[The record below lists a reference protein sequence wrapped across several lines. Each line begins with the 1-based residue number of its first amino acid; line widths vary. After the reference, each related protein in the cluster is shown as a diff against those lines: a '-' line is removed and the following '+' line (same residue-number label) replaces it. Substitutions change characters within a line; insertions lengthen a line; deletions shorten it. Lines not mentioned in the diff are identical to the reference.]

1 MTNYQIRESSD
12 YYHGLRLERKEAQI
26 QRALRSLLEE
36 RSLLEDNQLSFLF
49 NQKPE
54 QNISIN
60 TVLDS
65 ILTNE
70 IVKISEIQNINFTLY
85 DIDGSLI
92 GSTVSDE
99 ETESLSNQ
107 VLTDLEKSED
117 SKIVITKSDDET
129 LLRSSFSY
137 IFNINE
143 KKLISLC
150 AAVECIHSYSLIH
163 DDLPAM
169 DDDELRRGN
178 PTTHKKFDEAT
189 AILAGDALQP
199 FAFELISTIKTTD
212 RNIVQ
217 MISSLSEACGYL
229 GMVGGQIKDI
239 NSNQI
244 KDVESL
250 DSMHSEKTGRLIQA
264 SIETAG
270 ILSGLS
276 ASDIESLKEYGGK
289 IGLAFQIQDDII
301 DIESPASVS
310 GKDQGSDIGKDKTTY
325 PSLVGLEASKVRAQE
340 LSNDAK
346 KILQPINKN
355 TDNLDKLA
363 DYIVS
368 RKA

>member
-1 MTNYQIRESSD
+1 MSEF
-12 YYHGLRLERKEAQI
+12 EK
-26 QRALRSLLEE
+26 LLESYQA
-36 RSLLEDNQLSFLF
+36 RV
-49 NQKPE
+49 NQKLE
-54 QNISIN
+54 
-60 TVLDS
+60 VLLPDDDS
-65 ILTNE
+65 IL
-70 IVKISEIQNINFTLY
+70 ISAMRYSVLNGGKRLRPILAYLTGELNDTEAEYIDTLAS
-85 DIDGSLI
+85 SL
-92 GSTVSDE
+92 E
-99 ETESLSNQ
+99 
-107 VLTDLEKSED
+107 
-117 SKIVITKSDDET
+117 
-129 LLRSSFSY
+129 
-137 IFNINE
+137 
-143 KKLISLC
+143 LIHC
-150 AAVECIHSYSLIH
+150 YSLIH

-178 PTTHKKFDEAT
+178 LTTHKKFDEAT

-199 FAFELISTIKTTD
+199 LAFELISTIETSD
-212 RNIVQ
+212 RNKVQ

-250 DSMHSEKTGRLIQA
+250 DSMHSEKTGKLIQA

>member
-1 MTNYQIRESSD
+1 MSEFEKLLGSYQARV
-12 YYHGLRLERKEAQI
+12 
-26 QRALRSLLEE
+26 
-36 RSLLEDNQLSFLF
+36 
-49 NQKPE
+49 NQKLE
-54 QNISIN
+54 
-60 TVLDS
+60 VLLPDDDS
-65 ILTNE
+65 IL
-70 IVKISEIQNINFTLY
+70 ISAMRYSVLNGGKRLRPILAYLTGELNDTEAEYIDTLAS
-85 DIDGSLI
+85 SL
-92 GSTVSDE
+92 E
-99 ETESLSNQ
+99 
-107 VLTDLEKSED
+107 
-117 SKIVITKSDDET
+117 
-129 LLRSSFSY
+129 
-137 IFNINE
+137 
-143 KKLISLC
+143 LIHC
-150 AAVECIHSYSLIH
+150 YSLIH

-199 FAFELISTIKTTD
+199 LAFELISTIKTSD
-212 RNIVQ
+212 RNKVQ

>member
-1 MTNYQIRESSD
+1 MSEF
-12 YYHGLRLERKEAQI
+12 EK
-26 QRALRSLLEE
+26 LLESYQA
-36 RSLLEDNQLSFLF
+36 RV
-49 NQKPE
+49 NQKLE
-54 QNISIN
+54 
-60 TVLDS
+60 VLLPDDDS
-65 ILTNE
+65 IL
-70 IVKISEIQNINFTLY
+70 ISAMRYSVLNGGKRLRPILAYLTGELNDTEAEYIDTLAS
-85 DIDGSLI
+85 SL
-92 GSTVSDE
+92 E
-99 ETESLSNQ
+99 
-107 VLTDLEKSED
+107 
-117 SKIVITKSDDET
+117 
-129 LLRSSFSY
+129 
-137 IFNINE
+137 
-143 KKLISLC
+143 LIHC
-150 AAVECIHSYSLIH
+150 YSLIH

-199 FAFELISTIKTTD
+199 FAFELISTIKTSD
-212 RNIVQ
+212 GNKVQ
-217 MISSLSEACGYL
+217 MINSLSKACGYL

-239 NSNQI
+239 NSKQI

>member
-1 MTNYQIRESSD
+1 MSEF
-12 YYHGLRLERKEAQI
+12 EK
-26 QRALRSLLEE
+26 LLESYQA
-36 RSLLEDNQLSFLF
+36 RV
-49 NQKPE
+49 NQKLE
-54 QNISIN
+54 
-60 TVLDS
+60 VLLPDDDS
-65 ILTNE
+65 IL
-70 IVKISEIQNINFTLY
+70 ISAMRYSVLNGGKRLRPILAYLTGELNDTEAEYIDTLAS
-85 DIDGSLI
+85 SL
-92 GSTVSDE
+92 E
-99 ETESLSNQ
+99 
-107 VLTDLEKSED
+107 
-117 SKIVITKSDDET
+117 
-129 LLRSSFSY
+129 
-137 IFNINE
+137 
-143 KKLISLC
+143 LIHC
-150 AAVECIHSYSLIH
+150 YSLIH

-199 FAFELISTIKTTD
+199 LAFELISTIKTSD
-212 RNIVQ
+212 RNKVQ

-368 RKA
+368 RKT

>member
-1 MTNYQIRESSD
+1 MSEF
-12 YYHGLRLERKEAQI
+12 EK
-26 QRALRSLLEE
+26 LLESYQA
-36 RSLLEDNQLSFLF
+36 RV
-49 NQKPE
+49 NQKLE
-54 QNISIN
+54 
-60 TVLDS
+60 VLLPDDDS
-65 ILTNE
+65 IL
-70 IVKISEIQNINFTLY
+70 ISAMRYSVLNGGKRLRPILAYLTGELNDTEAEYIDTLAS
-85 DIDGSLI
+85 SL
-92 GSTVSDE
+92 E
-99 ETESLSNQ
+99 
-107 VLTDLEKSED
+107 
-117 SKIVITKSDDET
+117 
-129 LLRSSFSY
+129 
-137 IFNINE
+137 
-143 KKLISLC
+143 LIHC
-150 AAVECIHSYSLIH
+150 YSLIH

-178 PTTHKKFDEAT
+178 LTTHKKFDEAT

-199 FAFELISTIKTTD
+199 LAFELISTIKTSD
-212 RNIVQ
+212 RNKVQ

-250 DSMHSEKTGRLIQA
+250 DSMHFEKTGRLIQA

-276 ASDIESLKEYGGK
+276 ASDIESLKEYGKK

>member
-1 MTNYQIRESSD
+1 MSEF
-12 YYHGLRLERKEAQI
+12 EK
-26 QRALRSLLEE
+26 LLESYQA
-36 RSLLEDNQLSFLF
+36 RV
-49 NQKPE
+49 NQKLE
-54 QNISIN
+54 
-60 TVLDS
+60 VLLPDDDS
-65 ILTNE
+65 IL
-70 IVKISEIQNINFTLY
+70 ISAMRYSVLNGGKRLRPILAYLTAELNDTEAEYMDTLAS
-85 DIDGSLI
+85 SL
-92 GSTVSDE
+92 E
-99 ETESLSNQ
+99 
-107 VLTDLEKSED
+107 
-117 SKIVITKSDDET
+117 
-129 LLRSSFSY
+129 
-137 IFNINE
+137 
-143 KKLISLC
+143 LIHC
-150 AAVECIHSYSLIH
+150 YSLIH

-199 FAFELISTIKTTD
+199 LAFELISTIKTSD
-212 RNIVQ
+212 RNKVQ

-325 PSLVGLEASKVRAQE
+325 PSLVGLEASKVRAHE
-340 LSNDAK
+340 LSKDAK

-355 TDNLDKLA
+355 TDNLAMLA

>member
-1 MTNYQIRESSD
+1 MSEF
-12 YYHGLRLERKEAQI
+12 EK
-26 QRALRSLLEE
+26 LLESYQA
-36 RSLLEDNQLSFLF
+36 RV
-49 NQKPE
+49 NQKLE
-54 QNISIN
+54 
-60 TVLDS
+60 VLLPDDDS
-65 ILTNE
+65 IL
-70 IVKISEIQNINFTLY
+70 ISAMRYSVLNGGKRLRPILAYLTGELNDTEAEYIDTLAS
-85 DIDGSLI
+85 SL
-92 GSTVSDE
+92 E
-99 ETESLSNQ
+99 
-107 VLTDLEKSED
+107 
-117 SKIVITKSDDET
+117 
-129 LLRSSFSY
+129 
-137 IFNINE
+137 
-143 KKLISLC
+143 LIHC
-150 AAVECIHSYSLIH
+150 YSLIH

-199 FAFELISTIKTTD
+199 FAFELISTIKTSD
-212 RNIVQ
+212 RNKVQ
-217 MISSLSEACGYL
+217 MINSLSKACGYL

-239 NSNQI
+239 NSKQI

-276 ASDIESLKEYGGK
+276 PSDIESLKEYGGK

-325 PSLVGLEASKVRAQE
+325 PSLVGLEASKVKAQE

>member
-1 MTNYQIRESSD
+1 MSEF
-12 YYHGLRLERKEAQI
+12 EK
-26 QRALRSLLEE
+26 LLESYQA
-36 RSLLEDNQLSFLF
+36 RV
-49 NQKPE
+49 NQKLE
-54 QNISIN
+54 
-60 TVLDS
+60 VLLPDDDS
-65 ILTNE
+65 IL
-70 IVKISEIQNINFTLY
+70 ISAMRYSVLNGGKRLRPILAYLTGELNDTEAVYIDTLAS
-85 DIDGSLI
+85 SL
-92 GSTVSDE
+92 E
-99 ETESLSNQ
+99 
-107 VLTDLEKSED
+107 
-117 SKIVITKSDDET
+117 
-129 LLRSSFSY
+129 
-137 IFNINE
+137 
-143 KKLISLC
+143 LIHC
-150 AAVECIHSYSLIH
+150 YSLIH

-199 FAFELISTIKTTD
+199 LAFELISTIKTSD
-212 RNIVQ
+212 RNKVQ

>member
-1 MTNYQIRESSD
+1 MSEF
-12 YYHGLRLERKEAQI
+12 EK
-26 QRALRSLLEE
+26 LLESYQA
-36 RSLLEDNQLSFLF
+36 RV
-49 NQKPE
+49 NQKLE
-54 QNISIN
+54 
-60 TVLDS
+60 VLLPDDDS
-65 ILTNE
+65 IL
-70 IVKISEIQNINFTLY
+70 ISAMRYSVLNGGKRLRPILAYLTGELNDTEAEYIDTLAS
-85 DIDGSLI
+85 SL
-92 GSTVSDE
+92 E
-99 ETESLSNQ
+99 
-107 VLTDLEKSED
+107 
-117 SKIVITKSDDET
+117 
-129 LLRSSFSY
+129 
-137 IFNINE
+137 
-143 KKLISLC
+143 LIHC
-150 AAVECIHSYSLIH
+150 YSLIH

-199 FAFELISTIKTTD
+199 LAFELISTIKTSD
-212 RNIVQ
+212 RNKVQ
-217 MISSLSEACGYL
+217 MIGSLSEACGYL

-276 ASDIESLKEYGGK
+276 ASDIESLKEYGEK

>member
-1 MTNYQIRESSD
+1 MSEFEKLLGSYQARV
-12 YYHGLRLERKEAQI
+12 
-26 QRALRSLLEE
+26 
-36 RSLLEDNQLSFLF
+36 
-49 NQKPE
+49 NQKLE
-54 QNISIN
+54 
-60 TVLDS
+60 VLLPPDDS
-65 ILTNE
+65 ILTSAMRYSVLNGGKRLRPILAYLTAE
-70 IVKISEIQNINFTLY
+70 LNDTEAEYMDTLAS
-85 DIDGSLI
+85 SL
-92 GSTVSDE
+92 E
-99 ETESLSNQ
+99 
-107 VLTDLEKSED
+107 
-117 SKIVITKSDDET
+117 
-129 LLRSSFSY
+129 
-137 IFNINE
+137 
-143 KKLISLC
+143 LIHC
-150 AAVECIHSYSLIH
+150 YSLIH

-276 ASDIESLKEYGGK
+276 PSDIESLKEYGGK

>member
-1 MTNYQIRESSD
+1 MSEF
-12 YYHGLRLERKEAQI
+12 EK
-26 QRALRSLLEE
+26 LLESYQA
-36 RSLLEDNQLSFLF
+36 RV
-49 NQKPE
+49 NQKLE
-54 QNISIN
+54 
-60 TVLDS
+60 VLLPDDDS
-65 ILTNE
+65 IL
-70 IVKISEIQNINFTLY
+70 ISAMRYSVLNGGKRLRPILAYLTGELNDTEAEYIDTLAS
-85 DIDGSLI
+85 SL
-92 GSTVSDE
+92 E
-99 ETESLSNQ
+99 
-107 VLTDLEKSED
+107 
-117 SKIVITKSDDET
+117 
-129 LLRSSFSY
+129 
-137 IFNINE
+137 
-143 KKLISLC
+143 LIHC
-150 AAVECIHSYSLIH
+150 YSLIH

-199 FAFELISTIKTTD
+199 LAFEFISTIKTSD
-212 RNIVQ
+212 RNKVQ

>member
-1 MTNYQIRESSD
+1 MSEFEKLLGSYQARV
-12 YYHGLRLERKEAQI
+12 
-26 QRALRSLLEE
+26 
-36 RSLLEDNQLSFLF
+36 
-49 NQKPE
+49 NQKLE
-54 QNISIN
+54 
-60 TVLDS
+60 VLLPHDDS
-65 ILTNE
+65 ILTSAMRYSVLNGGKRLRPILAYLTAE
-70 IVKISEIQNINFTLY
+70 LNDTEAEYMDTLAS
-85 DIDGSLI
+85 SL
-92 GSTVSDE
+92 E
-99 ETESLSNQ
+99 
-107 VLTDLEKSED
+107 
-117 SKIVITKSDDET
+117 
-129 LLRSSFSY
+129 
-137 IFNINE
+137 
-143 KKLISLC
+143 LIHC
-150 AAVECIHSYSLIH
+150 YSLIH

-199 FAFELISTIKTTD
+199 LAFELISTIKTTD
-212 RNIVQ
+212 RNKVQ
-217 MISSLSEACGYL
+217 MINSLSKACGYL
-229 GMVGGQIKDI
+229 GMVGGQIRDI

-276 ASDIESLKEYGGK
+276 PSNIESLKEYGEK